1 MYCTKILDLVN
12 FCIVSFFFLFLS
24 LFFVF
29 LKLDSNKSFIK
40 ISFINFTKVIQSKT
54 GDDDIRKTWLNQF
67 CRHYPPSS
75 FQCSSNAHSM
85 GFLAEL
91 TITFNITWT
100 FDLHES
106 NFLIHV
112 GVSEYLG
119 PPILEVWY
127 IFIFIRYTFVC
138 WICKYFSAK
147 CRSQPTAI
155 YI

>member
-1 MYCTKILDLVN
+1 MYCTKILGLVN
-12 FCIVSFFFLFLS
+12 CCIFSFLSLFLS
-24 LFFVF
+24 LLFVF
-29 LKLDSNKSFIK
+29 LKLDSNEFFIQ
-40 ISFINFTKVIQSKT
+40 INFINFTKVIESKT

-67 CRHYPPSS
+67 CKHYPPAS

-106 NFLIHV
+106 KSFIHV
-112 GVSEYLG
+112 GVSEYVG
-119 PPILEVWY
+119 SPILEAWY

-138 WICKYFSAK
+138 WICKYFSVK
-147 CRSQPTAI
+147 CRSQSTAI